1 MRGAYDTALTQMY
14 RDSQTHMSHC
24 FHMSTFQSAPCHA
37 GSAVRPTLMSTTQT
51 ELEWYGNTYTWSDLE
66 EALAVLVAPSFKP
79 SDLTG
84 RAYTSVHKPAAW
96 KGLNDDC
103 VALLRALSG
112 AHSHM
117 QV

>member
-1 MRGAYDTALTQMY
+1 M
-14 RDSQTHMSHC
+14 
-24 FHMSTFQSAPCHA
+24 
-37 GSAVRPTLMSTTQT
+37 LMSTNQT
-51 ELEWYGNTYTWSDLE
+51 EFEWYGNTYTWFDLE

-84 RAYTSVHKPAAW
+84 RAYKSVYKPASW
-96 KGLNDDC
+96 EGLNADC
-103 VALLRALSG
+103 VALPRAVAG